1 MSRRD
6 PRVTL
11 AQMKSHALEAGDF
24 VRGRR
29 REELVTDRGLRL
41 ALERVLEIVGE
52 AATRLPVELRDQH
65 PEVPWRQIIGM
76 RNVLVHG
83 YDVVSEEVLWDVAQ
97 SDVPQLIAWIEAM
110 LRQLESSTPQR

>member
-1 MSRRD
+1 MSRHD

-52 AATRLPVELRDQH
+52 AAKRRPGS
-65 PEVPWRQIIGM
+65 PWSCATSIRKFRG
-76 RNVLVHG
+76 G
-83 YDVVSEEVLWDVAQ
+83 K
-97 SDVPQLIAWIEAM
+97 
-110 LRQLESSTPQR
+110 SSACATCSFMDTTW

>member
-1 MSRRD
+1 MSRHD

-11 AQMKSHALEAGDF
+11 AQMKAHALEAEEL
-24 VRGRR
+24 VRGRQ
-29 REELVTDRGLRL
+29 REELVTDRALRL

-52 AATRLPVELRDQH
+52 AATRLPAELRDRH

-97 SDVPQLIAWIEAM
+97 RDVPQLIAQIEAM
-110 LRQLESSTPQR
+110 LSELGPSRSQK